1 MGGERGKR
9 QPQNESGS
17 LRSPLAE
24 MAGVDD
30 ICDGRIHREWIL
42 EKERD
47 VDGLGFT
54 DTTYVDAQ
62 QAVGAGVQ
70 AQPFPRPNEPLQ
82 FVLIRRRRRA
92 RRSDEYLGGVPPFCL
107 RRFVS
112 GTTLVFLVE
121 AHVCFLPHARV
132 ERK

>member
-70 AQPFPRPNEPLQ
+70 AQPFPRPNESLQ
-82 FVLIRRRRRA
+82 FVLILKV
-92 RRSDEYLGGVPPFCL
+92 DVGVLVAATNILEVCPH
-107 RRFVS
+107 FV
-112 GTTLVFLVE
+112 
-121 AHVCFLPHARV
+121 
-132 ERK
+132 